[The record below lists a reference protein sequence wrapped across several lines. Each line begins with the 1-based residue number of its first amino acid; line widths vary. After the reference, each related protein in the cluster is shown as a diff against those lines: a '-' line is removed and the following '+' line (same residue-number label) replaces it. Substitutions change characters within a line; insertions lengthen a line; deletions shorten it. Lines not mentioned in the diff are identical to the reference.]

1 MSSVIVMGANYSSAL
16 GVVRALGVAG
26 YDVKLLSLNKNTHRI
41 AGSSRY
47 VKQSVRTGRSYP
59 EIKNGL
65 DVLCQASEKTMIIPA
80 DDISCRLLNLHDE
93 ELLKR
98 FFIPNVKMLPGELAR
113 FMSKYEQKKLA
124 EICNIATAKGKAY
137 STDIDGKTKALQETM
152 FPCFVKPLGD
162 ESASKNLMGRCNNS
176 EELNNIIQ
184 NANNNGCDK
193 VLIEKYLP
201 IDKEYCLCGVAYN
214 GQAIIPA
221 VIDKILV
228 GCGAYKGVTAE
239 AYVKSADEMIDD
251 VDKLE
256 QFVGAM
262 GFSGLFDIEL
272 IESDGIR
279 YFCEM
284 NMRNSAAGY
293 GITAAGVNLPAMLAK
308 AIMSNSPL
316 DSMKVRN
323 PIHFISEKVALDD
336 YAAGFLSWK
345 EYKERVNSSYVH
357 FIHNEDDPKPY
368 RAYQFVVLR
377 KRILAQL
384 RGKHS
389 GNKKPLKCF

>member
-41 AGSSRY
+41 AGSSKY
-47 VKQSVRTGRSYP
+47 VKKSIRTGRSYQ
-59 EIKNGL
+59 EIKKGL
-65 DVLCQASEKTMIIPA
+65 DALNQVSEKTMVIPA
-80 DDISCRLLNLHDE
+80 DDISCRLLSLNDE
-93 ELLKR
+93 ELLKHYY
-98 FFIPNVKMLPGELAR
+98 IPNVKMHPGELAR

-124 EICNIATAKGKAY
+124 EICNVATAKGKAY
-137 STDIDGKTKALQETM
+137 NTDLCGKTEALQEAV

-162 ESASKNLMGRCNNS
+162 ESASKNLMGCCNNS
-176 EELNNIIQ
+176 EELNNKIK
-184 NANNNGCDK
+184 NANNNGCNK

-221 VIDKILV
+221 VIDKIHV

-239 AYVKSADEMIDD
+239 AYVKSADELIND
-251 VDKLE
+251 VSKLE

-272 IESDGIR
+272 IESEGIR

-293 GITAAGVNLPAMLAK
+293 GITAAGVNLPAALVK
-308 AIMSNSPL
+308 ATLNNTPL
-316 DSMKVRN
+316 DCMKVKK

-336 YAAGFLSWK
+336 FTAGFLSWTD
-345 EYKERVNSSYVH
+345 YKERVNSSYVH
-357 FIHNEDDPKPY
+357 FIRNEDDTKPY
-368 RAYQFVVLR
+368 RAYQFIVLR
-377 KRILAQL
+377 KRILAKL
-384 RGKHS
+384 RKKHS
-389 GNKKPLKCF
+389 NILKQC